1 VFVPTNLKQIID
13 YYYPNNTLSVQ
24 ILMCIILLPMI
35 LFCLIKNLKILAPFS
50 TVANS
55 VMFISI
61 FIIMYE
67 LCFNGSFKELKELD
81 MVAPFA
87 NWPTYYSSTIYAFE
101 GISLV
106 LPVHHEMKKK
116 ERFSPWNGVL
126 NVAMA
131 MVSIMYF
138 SIGFFGYLK
147 YGHDS
152 AASVTLNLPVSDVLC
167 QIVKILFSIGIFIS
181 YNLQFYVAADII
193 WSFMV
198 RSIKYLKNLNE
209 SHEFET
215 ESVNNDVKKSAKKI
229 LSHLENVFRSCLVI
243 FTFLLAISIPRIGM
257 LIALKKNNKTNN
269 KNYFKICRFVHF
281 INWRFS

>member
-1 VFVPTNLKQIID
+1 
-13 YYYPNNTLSVQ
+13 
-24 ILMCIILLPMI
+24 
-35 LFCLIKNLKILAPFS
+35 
-50 TVANS
+50 
-55 VMFISI
+55 
-61 FIIMYE
+61 
-67 LCFNGSFKELKELD
+67 
-81 MVAPFA
+81 
-87 NWPTYYSSTIYAFE
+87 
-101 GISLV
+101 
-106 LPVHHEMKKK
+106 MKKK

-198 RSIKYLKNLNE
+198 RSIKYLKSLNE
-209 SHEFET
+209 SPEFET
-215 ESVNNDVKKSAKKI
+215 ESVNKDVKKSEEPEKWLEAMKTEMK
-229 LSHLENVFRSCLVI
+229 SHSDNKSFEYVERWISSSCSLQW
-243 FTFLLAISIPRIGM
+243 F
-257 LIALKKNNKTNN
+257 
-269 KNYFKICRFVHF
+269 
-281 INWRFS
+281 